1 MKTKNLFTLF
11 LVVLLSV
18 GMLSFLVPQDQ
29 KKGGPWDV
37 PAKYKAMKNPY
48 ASQADL
54 LPVGKM
60 LWAKHCKSCH
70 GNTGLGDGPKAAS
83 LKVFPG
89 NFKDAAFQAESDG
102 VIYYQA
108 IIGRDEMPNFEGK
121 IPEEED
127 RWALVNF
134 IRTLK

>member
-1 MKTKNLFTLF
+1 MNFFKLFS
-11 LVVLLSV
+11 VLLLGV
-18 GMLSFLVPQDQ
+18 AMLSFFVPQDQ
-29 KKGGPWDV
+29 KKGGPWDI
-37 PAKYKAMKNPY
+37 PAKYKAMKNPV
-48 ASQADL
+48 AGKADL
-54 LPVGKM
+54 LPVGKA

-83 LKVFPG
+83 LKTFPG
-89 NFKDAAFQAESDG
+89 NFKDATFQAQSDG

-121 IPEEED
+121 IPEDED